1 MTWRQGWGRTSAP
14 LAVDSRA
21 METTSPL
28 AVVQA
33 QLDAFNAKDID
44 ALMRSYAPDAE
55 QFALHGER
63 LASGH
68 EELRP
73 RYLARFSEPDLHA
86 RLLSRT
92 VMGNFVTD
100 LELITR
106 NFPEGLGTLEML
118 CIYEV
123 IGGRIRRAS
132 FAPGAMTLFTR

>member
-1 MTWRQGWGRTSAP
+1 MAPGAGRAGAS
-14 LAVDSRA
+14 LAVDSGA
-21 METTSPL
+21 MENTSPL

-44 ALMRSYAPDAE
+44 ALMRTYAPDAE

-63 LASGH
+63 LARGH

-92 VMGNFVTD
+92 VMGKFVTD

-106 NFPEGLGTLEML
+106 NFPEGVGTLEML

-123 IGGRIRRAS
+123 EDGRIRRAS
-132 FAPGAMTLFTR
+132 FAPGAMTLLRP

>member
-1 MTWRQGWGRTSAP
+1 
-14 LAVDSRA
+14 
-21 METTSPL
+21 MENTSPL

-44 ALMRSYAPDAE
+44 ALMRTYAPDAE

-63 LASGH
+63 LAQGH

-73 RYLARFSEPDLHA
+73 RYAARFTEPDLYA

-92 VMGNFVTD
+92 VMGNWVTD

-106 NFPEGLGTLEML
+106 NFPEGVGTLEML

-123 IGGRIRRAS
+123 VDGRIRRAS
-132 FAPGAMTLFTR
+132 FAPGLTTLLKPQAT

>member
-1 MTWRQGWGRTSAP
+1 
-14 LAVDSRA
+14 
-21 METTSPL
+21 MEHTQPL

-44 ALMRSYAPDAE
+44 ALMRTYAPDAE

-63 LASGH
+63 LAKGQ
-68 EELRP
+68 EEIRP
-73 RYLARFSEPDLHA
+73 RYVARFTEPDLHA

-92 VMGNFVTD
+92 VMGKFVTD

-106 NFPEGLGTLEML
+106 NFPEGVGTLEML

-123 IGGRIRRAS
+123 ENGRIQRAS
-132 FAPGAMTLFTR
+132 FAPGAMTLLNKAA

>member
-1 MTWRQGWGRTSAP
+1 MKQ
-14 LAVDSRA
+14 
-21 METTSPL
+21 TSPL

-63 LASGH
+63 LARGH

-106 NFPEGLGTLEML
+106 NFPEGPGTLEML

-123 IGGRIRRAS
+123 ADGRIRRAS
-132 FAPGAMTLFTR
+132 FAPGATTPLTPRAA

>member
-1 MTWRQGWGRTSAP
+1 
-14 LAVDSRA
+14 
-21 METTSPL
+21 MENTSPL

-33 QLDAFNAKDID
+33 QLDAFNARDIE
-44 ALMRSYAPDAE
+44 ALMRAYAPDAE

-63 LASGH
+63 LATGH
-68 EELRP
+68 AEIRP
-73 RYLARFSEPDLHA
+73 RYVARFKEPDLHA

-106 NFPEGLGTLEML
+106 NFPEGVGTLEML

-123 IGGRIRRAS
+123 VDGRIRRAS
-132 FAPGAMTLFTR
+132 FAPGAMTLLSPKG

>member
-1 MTWRQGWGRTSAP
+1 
-14 LAVDSRA
+14 

-73 RYLARFSEPDLHA
+73 RYLARFAEPDLHA

-123 IGGRIRRAS
+123 IDGRIRRAS
-132 FAPGAMTLFTR
+132 FAPGAMTLFTA